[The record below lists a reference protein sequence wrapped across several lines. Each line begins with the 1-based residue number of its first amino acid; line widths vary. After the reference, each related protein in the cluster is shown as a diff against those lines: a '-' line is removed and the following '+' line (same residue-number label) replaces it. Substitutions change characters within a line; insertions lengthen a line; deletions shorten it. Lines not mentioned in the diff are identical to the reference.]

1 MRGEGLSG
9 RPSLLLLDLDGV
21 LRDFGP
27 AASVEDDHDLPRDS
41 LAAAAFAADVLG
53 PAIEGRIDAERW
65 WAAARDRLV
74 ADHSTVDS
82 ERAGAAMRAFMRPGE
97 VVPEAL
103 ELVRRV
109 RAGGC
114 RVALLTN
121 ATSRLDADLRL
132 LGLDREVD
140 AVVSSARIG
149 RAKPDPE
156 AFRRA
161 LRVLQH
167 SPSATL
173 FCDDTAENVEAA
185 AALGIDAAHVPTTAA
200 LREALSSRDLLD
212 TGSHEGE
219 STVDEESPL
228 LVVLHEKDEAE
239 DVADQLLREGWA
251 PCTVHKQLLAGE
263 DDAEDAD
270 WVVLVETT
278 PEGLPAVCSKDAL
291 EDLADLRDG
300 FVTDAG

>member
-27 AASVEDDHDLPRDS
+27 TAPIEDAHGLPRDS

-53 PAIEGRIDAERW
+53 PAIVGRIDAEQW
-65 WAAARDRLV
+65 WAAARDRLA

-82 ERAGAAMRAFMRPGE
+82 ARAGAAMRAFMRPGE

-121 ATSRLDADLRL
+121 ATSRLEADLRS

-156 AFRRA
+156 SYRRA

-173 FCDDTAENVEAA
+173 FCDDAAENVKAA
-185 AALGIDAAHVPTTAA
+185 TALGIDAVHVPTTTS
-200 LREALSSRDLLD
+200 LREALNSRGLLD
-212 TGSHEGE
+212 TGPHPGE

-228 LVVLHEKDEAE
+228 LVVLNDREDAE

-270 WVVLVETT
+270 WVILVETT
-278 PEGLPAVCSKDAL
+278 PEGLPAVCSKDEL
-291 EDLADLRDG
+291 DELAELRDG